1 MLERLH
7 FVLGGCV
14 GKGTKTAIDC
24 SVELKRTFAELLL
37 LFYCVLI
44 AISAL
49 QTFIADDDYY
59 Y

>member
-1 MLERLH
+1 MLEWLH

-14 GKGTKTAIDC
+14 GIGTETAIDC
-24 SVELKRTFAELLL
+24 SVKLKRTFAELLL

-59 Y
+59 N